1 MKGEMGSLE
10 SNWEGNRER
19 KEVGNRTGKRK
30 HEWEA
35 AIDEDESYGNGKR
48 EIGYVGDKIYPLKF
62 PAPFQLLA
70 PRKLS
75 I

>member
-30 HEWEA
+30 HELEA
-35 AIDEDESYGNGKR
+35 AIDEDESYGNGKL
-48 EIGYVGDKIYPLKF
+48 DM
-62 PAPFQLLA
+62 
-70 PRKLS
+70 
-75 I
+75 

>member
-1 MKGEMGSLE
+1 MGSLE

-35 AIDEDESYGNGKR
+35 AIDEEMEMGNGR
-48 EIGYVGDKIYPLKF
+48 WEIGYVGEIIFPLKF
-62 PAPFQLLA
+62 PAQFQLLA